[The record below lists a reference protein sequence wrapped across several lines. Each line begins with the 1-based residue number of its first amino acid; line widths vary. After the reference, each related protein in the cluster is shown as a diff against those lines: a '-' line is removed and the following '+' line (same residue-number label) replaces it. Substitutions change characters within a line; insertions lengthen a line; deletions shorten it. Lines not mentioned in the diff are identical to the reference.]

1 MVGNHTIL
9 HIIELLAAVVC
20 AHHFWPKGITY
31 GEQEDWE
38 KKLHHVGS
46 KAKAKAKGKSS
57 SSHTTSGHTARG
69 RERRGDGREKEHGR
83 VRRRD
88 RERDREDRDFDE
100 VRGERRAYGG
110 VERAYGDGDRDYEYE
125 YEDRPPRYSDRGGAR
140 SVY

>member
-1 MVGNHTIL
+1 MVHQHTLL

-38 KKLHHVGS
+38 KHLHQKAHHAKSRAKARGKS
-46 KAKAKAKGKSS
+46 KAKAASASS
-57 SSHTTSGHTARG
+57 
-69 RERRGDGREKEHGR
+69 RGDGRGR

-88 RERDREDRDFDE
+88 RDREARYYDDG
-100 VRGERRAYGG
+100 VRERRG
-110 VERAYGDGDRDYEYE
+110 YGDRKYD
-125 YEDRPPRYSDRGGAR
+125 YEDRPPRYSKGPDRGGSR